1 MAKRRPSGDGMVR
14 KREDGRWE
22 GRIVVGHKDNG
33 DSIFR
38 YVYAD
43 TQKELTARLRK
54 CITAYQG
61 VDLTE
66 QSRLTLSEWLD
77 QWLVSKEGLVRPGTL
92 NGYRG
97 YIENHIR
104 PHLGEKRIS
113 QIKAADIQRFYD
125 MLSRK
130 LASGTVRRI
139 HTTLHGILK
148 AAAQAR
154 LIPRNPV
161 EEVTPPKFG
170 YQEKKVLTAEQV
182 DRLMEAI
189 QKDALWHDLFYTE
202 LTTGLR
208 RGELCGLRW
217 EDFDAASGSLKVCRT
232 VRREKGKGLTT
243 GDTKT
248 YAGTRTITLPP
259 SLAALLKERKRA
271 AKTAWIFP
279 DLLRPE
285 RPTAPD
291 AAYRRMK
298 LLLEQAGLPDIRFH
312 DLRHTF
318 ATHAL
323 TSGVDVKTLKD
334 ALAPPA
340 PPRIKAD
347 MPFGDWMEYWY
358 ETQSRPA
365 ARPGT
370 RRIYEGCLR
379 LYIRP
384 GLGHIPLNRL
394 TAKDMQRFF
403 AWLKT
408 EGRADQSD
416 GETGLADS
424 QLRNIHSLCR
434 RALEK
439 AVSEDLIPQNPA
451 SGCKLPPARKGEMN
465 VLSRESMQKLLIQAK
480 EEKYYE
486 LFLLEFA
493 TGLRLGELTAL
504 QWEDLNLT
512 TGELRISKQAVVIGS
527 EVVVTEP
534 KTKAAVRTLL
544 LPPKVLE
551 VFREY
556 RKRNVSRWLFPSPKK
571 EDSPLLPSVV
581 RQRLH
586 RLLDHAGCERV
597 RFHDLRHTFAT
608 NALAH
613 GMDIKTLSTILGHVS
628 AATTL
633 NTYSHIT
640 EEMRRQAAAKIDAGI
655 ANIIPTM
662 PMMKKSIWRT
672 LRQEKLTAC

>member
-1 MAKRRPSGDGMVR
+1 MDVK
-14 KREDGRWE
+14 
-22 GRIVVGHKDNG
+22 
-33 DSIFR
+33 
-38 YVYAD
+38 
-43 TQKELTARLRK
+43 
-54 CITAYQG
+54 
-61 VDLTE
+61 
-66 QSRLTLSEWLD
+66 TLS
-77 QWLVSKEGLVRPGTL
+77 
-92 NGYRG
+92 
-97 YIENHIR
+97 
-104 PHLGEKRIS
+104 
-113 QIKAADIQRFYD
+113 
-125 MLSRK
+125 
-130 LASGTVRRI
+130 
-139 HTTLHGILK
+139 GILGHTR
-148 AAAQAR
+148 AAFT
-154 LIPRNPV
+154 LD
-161 EEVTPPKFG
+161 T
-170 YQEKKVLTAEQV
+170 
-182 DRLMEAI
+182 
-189 QKDALWHDLFYTE
+189 YTH
-202 LTTGLR
+202 
-208 RGELCGLRW
+208 
-217 EDFDAASGSLKVCRT
+217 
-232 VRREKGKGLTT
+232 TT
-243 GDTKT
+243 GDMQ
-248 YAGTRTITLPP
+248 
-259 SLAALLKERKRA
+259 KRA
-271 AKTAWIFP
+271 AEIVDEFLTDIFG
-279 DLLRPE
+279 E
-285 RPTAPD
+285 
-291 AAYRRMK
+291 K
-298 LLLEQAGLPDIRFH
+298 L
-312 DLRHTF
+312 
-318 ATHAL
+318 
-323 TSGVDVKTLKD
+323 KTLKD

-347 MPFGDWMEYWY
+347 MPFGDWMEHWY
-358 ETQSRPA
+358 ETYSRPA

-370 RRIYEGCLR
+370 RRIYEGYLR

-424 QLRNIHSLCR
+424 QLRNIHSLCW

-439 AVSEDLIPQNPA
+439 AVSGNLIPRNPA

-465 VLSRESMQKLLIQAK
+465 LLSRESMQKLLIQAK

-556 RKRNVSRWLFPSPKK
+556 RNRNPSRWLFPSPKK

-608 NALAH
+608 LALES
-613 GMDIKTLSTILGHVS
+613 GMDVKTLSAMLGHVS

-633 NTYSHIT
+633 DIYTHIT
-640 EEMRRQAAAKIDAGI
+640 DDMQRAAAENIDRGI
-655 ANIIPTM
+655 GKAAPQEDASEPGQETAPAQAEKPRMTDFKPYVGRKRRSGTGCVSEINDHLFEGRYSPKW
-662 PMMKKSIWRT
+662 PDGKKHARNVYAHT
-672 LRQEKLTAC
+672 REECEEKLKVLIVEMKAEIAEAQRLMDEGKGDGSPPEEKKGKREKKIK

>member
-1 MAKRRPSGDGMVR
+1 MV
-14 KREDGRWE
+14 
-22 GRIVVGHKDNG
+22 I
-33 DSIFR
+33 
-38 YVYAD
+38 
-43 TQKELTARLRK
+43 
-54 CITAYQG
+54 
-61 VDLTE
+61 
-66 QSRLTLSEWLD
+66 
-77 QWLVSKEGLVRPGTL
+77 
-92 NGYRG
+92 GY
-97 YIENHIR
+97 
-104 PHLGEKRIS
+104 
-113 QIKAADIQRFYD
+113 DD
-125 MLSRK
+125 
-130 LASGTVRRI
+130 
-139 HTTLHGILK
+139 
-148 AAAQAR
+148 
-154 LIPRNPV
+154 
-161 EEVTPPKFG
+161 
-170 YQEKKVLTAEQV
+170 
-182 DRLMEAI
+182 
-189 QKDALWHDLFYTE
+189 
-202 LTTGLR
+202 
-208 RGELCGLRW
+208 
-217 EDFDAASGSLKVCRT
+217 
-232 VRREKGKGLTT
+232 KGLPK
-243 GDTKT
+243 TKNV
-248 YAGTRTITLPP
+248 L
-259 SLAALLKERKRA
+259 
-271 AKTAWIFP
+271 AKTKS
-279 DLLRPE
+279 E
-285 RPTAPD
+285 CVE
-291 AAYRRMK
+291 K
-298 LLLEQAGLPDIRFH
+298 L
-312 DLRHTF
+312 
-318 ATHAL
+318 
-323 TSGVDVKTLKD
+323 KTLKD

-347 MPFGDWMEYWY
+347 MPFGDWMEHWY
-358 ETQSRPA
+358 ETYSRPA

-370 RRIYEGCLR
+370 RRIYEGYLR

-424 QLRNIHSLCR
+424 QLRNIHSLCW

-439 AVSEDLIPQNPA
+439 AVSGNLIPQNPA

-465 VLSRESMQKLLIQAK
+465 LLSRESMQKLLIQAK

-512 TGELRISKQAVVIGS
+512 TGELLISKQAVVIGS

-608 NALAH
+608 LALES
-613 GMDIKTLSTILGHVS
+613 GMDVKTLSAMLGHVS

-633 NTYSHIT
+633 DIYTHIT
-640 EEMRRQAAAKIDAGI
+640 DDMRLTA
-655 ANIIPTM
+655 ANIDRSIGKAVPQEDASEPGQETAPATAEKPSM
-662 PMMKKSIWRT
+662 TDFKPYVGRKRRSGTGCVSEINDHLFEGRYSPKWPDGKKHARNVYAHT
-672 LRQEKLTAC
+672 REECEEKLKLLIAEMKAEIVEAQ

>member
-1 MAKRRPSGDGMVR
+1 MDVK
-14 KREDGRWE
+14 
-22 GRIVVGHKDNG
+22 
-33 DSIFR
+33 
-38 YVYAD
+38 
-43 TQKELTARLRK
+43 
-54 CITAYQG
+54 
-61 VDLTE
+61 
-66 QSRLTLSEWLD
+66 TLS
-77 QWLVSKEGLVRPGTL
+77 
-92 NGYRG
+92 
-97 YIENHIR
+97 
-104 PHLGEKRIS
+104 
-113 QIKAADIQRFYD
+113 
-125 MLSRK
+125 
-130 LASGTVRRI
+130 
-139 HTTLHGILK
+139 GILGHTR
-148 AAAQAR
+148 AAFT
-154 LIPRNPV
+154 LD
-161 EEVTPPKFG
+161 T
-170 YQEKKVLTAEQV
+170 
-182 DRLMEAI
+182 
-189 QKDALWHDLFYTE
+189 YTH
-202 LTTGLR
+202 
-208 RGELCGLRW
+208 
-217 EDFDAASGSLKVCRT
+217 
-232 VRREKGKGLTT
+232 TT
-243 GDTKT
+243 GDMQ
-248 YAGTRTITLPP
+248 
-259 SLAALLKERKRA
+259 KRA
-271 AKTAWIFP
+271 AEIVDEFLTDIFG
-279 DLLRPE
+279 E
-285 RPTAPD
+285 
-291 AAYRRMK
+291 K
-298 LLLEQAGLPDIRFH
+298 L
-312 DLRHTF
+312 
-318 ATHAL
+318 
-323 TSGVDVKTLKD
+323 KTLKD

-347 MPFGDWMEYWY
+347 MPFGDWMEHWY
-358 ETQSRPA
+358 ETYSRPA

-370 RRIYEGCLR
+370 RRIYEGYLR

-424 QLRNIHSLCR
+424 QLRNIHSLCW

-439 AVSEDLIPQNPA
+439 AVSGNLIPRNPA

-465 VLSRESMQKLLIQAK
+465 LLSRESMQKLLIQAK

-597 RFHDLRHTFAT
+597 RFHDLRHPYVKHTTKIFS
-608 NALAH
+608 LRL
-613 GMDIKTLSTILGHVS
+613 MDSQAQAYPDARRKTRGACQLHRGGQNRSPVRPFCNRTQFPCLPPQSKMSWILYAISMRLSGYTSTRSISSSASSVVSVS
-628 AATTL
+628 ASKIAL
-633 NTYSHIT
+633 DASLRLSCRACSSCFCFACANT
-640 EEMRRQAAAKIDAGI
+640 AA
-655 ANIIPTM
+655 
-662 PMMKKSIWRT
+662 
-672 LRQEKLTAC
+672 

>member
-1 MAKRRPSGDGMVR
+1 MARKRKAGDGTVR
-14 KREDGRWE
+14 QRKDGRWE
-22 GRIVVGHKDNG
+22 GRIVIGYDDNG
-33 DSIFR
+33 
-38 YVYAD
+38 Y
-43 TQKELTARLRK
+43 
-54 CITAYQG
+54 
-61 VDLTE
+61 
-66 QSRLTLSEWLD
+66 
-77 QWLVSKEGLVRPGTL
+77 
-92 NGYRG
+92 
-97 YIENHIR
+97 
-104 PHLGEKRIS
+104 
-113 QIKAADIQRFYD
+113 
-125 MLSRK
+125 
-130 LASGTVRRI
+130 
-139 HTTLHGILK
+139 
-148 AAAQAR
+148 
-154 LIPRNPV
+154 
-161 EEVTPPKFG
+161 PKT
-170 YQEKKVLTAEQV
+170 KNVL
-182 DRLMEAI
+182 
-189 QKDALWHDLFYTE
+189 
-202 LTTGLR
+202 
-208 RGELCGLRW
+208 
-217 EDFDAASGSLKVCRT
+217 
-232 VRREKGKGLTT
+232 
-243 GDTKT
+243 
-248 YAGTRTITLPP
+248 
-259 SLAALLKERKRA
+259 
-271 AKTAWIFP
+271 AKTKS
-279 DLLRPE
+279 E
-285 RPTAPD
+285 CVE
-291 AAYRRMK
+291 K
-298 LLLEQAGLPDIRFH
+298 L
-312 DLRHTF
+312 
-318 ATHAL
+318 
-323 TSGVDVKTLKD
+323 KTLKD

-340 PPRIKAD
+340 PPRTRAD
-347 MPFGDWMEYWY
+347 MPFGDWMEHWY
-358 ETQSRPA
+358 ETYSKPA

-370 RRIYEGCLR
+370 RRIYESYLR
-379 LYIRP
+379 LYISP

-394 TAKDMQRFF
+394 TAKDMQQFF
-403 AWLKT
+403 VWLKT

-434 RALEK
+434 RALEQ
-439 AVSEDLIPQNPA
+439 AVSENLIPRNPA

-527 EVVVTEP
+527 ELVITEP

-633 NTYSHIT
+633 NIYTHIT
-640 EEMRRQAAAKIDAGI
+640 DDMQRTAAANIDRGI
-655 ANIIPTM
+655 GKVAPQEETSEPGQFPAPAQAEKPNMTDFKPYVGRKRRSGTGCISEINDHLFEGRYSPKW
-662 PMMKKSIWRT
+662 PDGKKHARNVYAHT
-672 LRQEKLTAC
+672 REECEEKLKVLIAEMKAEIVEAQRLKDLGKGDGQPPEAKKGKRGKK

>member
-1 MAKRRPSGDGMVR
+1 MV
-14 KREDGRWE
+14 
-22 GRIVVGHKDNG
+22 I
-33 DSIFR
+33 
-38 YVYAD
+38 
-43 TQKELTARLRK
+43 
-54 CITAYQG
+54 
-61 VDLTE
+61 
-66 QSRLTLSEWLD
+66 
-77 QWLVSKEGLVRPGTL
+77 
-92 NGYRG
+92 GY
-97 YIENHIR
+97 
-104 PHLGEKRIS
+104 
-113 QIKAADIQRFYD
+113 DD
-125 MLSRK
+125 
-130 LASGTVRRI
+130 
-139 HTTLHGILK
+139 
-148 AAAQAR
+148 
-154 LIPRNPV
+154 
-161 EEVTPPKFG
+161 
-170 YQEKKVLTAEQV
+170 
-182 DRLMEAI
+182 
-189 QKDALWHDLFYTE
+189 
-202 LTTGLR
+202 
-208 RGELCGLRW
+208 
-217 EDFDAASGSLKVCRT
+217 
-232 VRREKGKGLTT
+232 KGLPK
-243 GDTKT
+243 TKNV
-248 YAGTRTITLPP
+248 L
-259 SLAALLKERKRA
+259 
-271 AKTAWIFP
+271 AKTKS
-279 DLLRPE
+279 E
-285 RPTAPD
+285 CVE
-291 AAYRRMK
+291 K
-298 LLLEQAGLPDIRFH
+298 L
-312 DLRHTF
+312 
-318 ATHAL
+318 
-323 TSGVDVKTLKD
+323 KTLKD

-347 MPFGDWMEYWY
+347 MPFGDWMEHWY
-358 ETQSRPA
+358 ETHSRPA

-370 RRIYEGCLR
+370 RRIYEGYLR

-424 QLRNIHSLCR
+424 QLRNIHSLCW

-439 AVSEDLIPQNPA
+439 AVSENLIPQNPA

-534 KTKAAVRTLL
+534 KTEVAVRTLL

-608 NALAH
+608 LALEN
-613 GMDIKTLSTILGHVS
+613 GMDVKTLSAMLGHVS

-633 NTYSHIT
+633 DIYTHIT
-640 EEMRRQAAAKIDAGI
+640 DDMRLTAAANIDRSIGKAVPQEDASEPGQETAPATAEKPSMTDFKPYVGRKRRSGTGCVSEI
-655 ANIIPTM
+655 NDHLFEGRYSPKW
-662 PMMKKSIWRT
+662 PDGKKHARNVYAHT
-672 LRQEKLTAC
+672 REECEEKLKVLIVEMKAEIAEAQRLKDMGESDGRPLETSSTRGINTK